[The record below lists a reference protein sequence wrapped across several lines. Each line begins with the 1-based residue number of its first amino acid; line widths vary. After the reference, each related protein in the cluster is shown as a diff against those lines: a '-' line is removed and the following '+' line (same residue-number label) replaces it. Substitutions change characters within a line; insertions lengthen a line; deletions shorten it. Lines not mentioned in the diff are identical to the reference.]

1 MGSLTGFRQRDP
13 FSDAITFRHC
23 PSKKTVPGYAVI
35 ENLIPVSGKLTFQ
48 KFTAWVDVVSAS
60 EPAPMCSWFFG
71 LAKQSSTDSIT
82 EYANGAPSVS
92 TQQRGKQLQQAV
104 DAIPQTWPQSLT

>member
-1 MGSLTGFRQRDP
+1 MGSLTGFRQKDP
-13 FSDAITFRHC
+13 FSDRYYVRAL
-23 PSKKTVPGYAVI
+23 SAKKTVPGNAVI
-35 ENLIPVSGKLTFQ
+35 GNLISVPGKLTFQ

-60 EPAPMCSWFFG
+60 EPAPLCSWFFG

-92 TQQRGKQLQQAV
+92 TQQRGAPI
-104 DAIPQTWPQSLT
+104 AYLTRS